1 MYIKI
6 DQKNRVL
13 LQIADKYSAD
23 MVPDNVTSFRV
34 QDAKIPP
41 LAVAGEF
48 ICFDPTTRAFYTE
61 KIELTKEQ
69 RERIRARATAS
80 RKREAALKWLSD
92 NDWKVNKHT
101 LGEWSDDDERW
112 LAYLSDR
119 AKVRAV
125 IDDSD
130 AILKGGAL

>member
-1 MYIKI
+1 MYIQINEKR
-6 DQKNRVL
+6 RVTM
-13 LQIADKYSAD
+13 QIADKYSAD
-23 MVPDNVTSFRV
+23 MIPDNETSFRV
-34 QDAKIPP
+34 EDSEIPP

-48 ICFDPTTRAFYTE
+48 LCFDPITRVFYTE
-61 KIELTKEQ
+61 KIELTKDQ
-69 RERIRARATAS
+69 RERIRARACAS

-119 AKVRAV
+119 EKVRAV
-125 IDDSD
+125 IDD
-130 AILKGGAL
+130 AEAVLKGGM

>member
-1 MYIKI
+1 MFLTI
-6 DQKNRVL
+6 DKNHRVTT
-13 LQIADKYSAD
+13 QIADKYSAD
-23 MVPDNVTSFRV
+23 MVPDNATSFRV
-34 QDAKIPP
+34 QDSEIPP

-48 ICFDPTTRAFYTE
+48 LCFDPITRAFYTE

-119 AKVRAV
+119 EKVRSA
-125 IDDSD
+125 IDD
-130 AILKGGAL
+130 AEAVLGGA

>member
-1 MYIKI
+1 MYINI
-6 DQKNRVL
+6 DDKNRVTM
-13 LQIADKYSAD
+13 QIADKYSAD

-34 QDAKIPP
+34 QDGEIPT

-48 ICFDPTTRAFYTE
+48 LCFDPITRAFYIE
-61 KIELTKEQ
+61 KINLTREQ
-69 RERIRARATAS
+69 KDRIRERAFAS

-112 LAYLSDR
+112 LAYLSNR
-119 AKVRAV
+119 EKVRAA
-125 IDDSD
+125 IDEAE
-130 AILKGGAL
+130 AILNGGAL

>member
-1 MYIKI
+1 MFIKI
-6 DQKNRVL
+6 NENHRVTM
-13 LQIADKYSAD
+13 QIADKYSAD

-34 QDAKIPP
+34 QDAEIPP

-48 ICFDPTTRAFYTE
+48 LCFDPITRAFYTE
-61 KIELTKEQ
+61 KIELTEEQ
-69 RERIRARATAS
+69 RERIRARETAS

-112 LAYLSDR
+112 LAYLADR
-119 AKVRAV
+119 AKVRAA
-125 IDDSD
+125 IDDAD
-130 AILKGGAL
+130 AIIKGGAL

>member
-1 MYIKI
+1 MFIKI
-6 DQKNRVL
+6 NENHRVTM
-13 LQIADKYSAD
+13 QIADKFSAD

-34 QDAKIPP
+34 QDAEIPP

-48 ICFDPTTRAFYTE
+48 LCFDPNTRAFYTE

-112 LAYLSDR
+112 LAYLADR
-119 AKVRAV
+119 EKVRAA
-125 IDDSD
+125 IDDAE

>member
-6 DQKNRVL
+6 DEKNRVFL
-13 LQIADKYSAD
+13 RVADKFAKSLT
-23 MVPDNVTSFRV
+23 VDNVTSFNV
-34 QDAKIPP
+34 KTIPE
-41 LAVAGEF
+41 VERGEVL
-48 ICFDPTTRAFYTE
+48 CYNPETETFYTE

-112 LAYLSDR
+112 LAYLADR
-119 AKVRAV
+119 AKVRAT
-125 IDDSD
+125 ID
-130 AILKGGAL
+130 AAELVLEG

>member
-1 MYIKI
+1 MFIKI
-6 DQKNRVL
+6 NEKHRVT
-13 LQIADKYSAD
+13 IAIPNKFSAHI
-23 MVPDNVTSFRV
+23 VPDNVTSFKV
-34 QDAKIPP
+34 EDVDIDP
-41 LAVAGEF
+41 LVLAGDF
-48 ICFDPTTRAFYTE
+48 LYFDPITRSFYTE

-112 LAYLSDR
+112 LAYLADR
-119 AKVRAV
+119 EKVRAA
-125 IDDSD
+125 IDEAD